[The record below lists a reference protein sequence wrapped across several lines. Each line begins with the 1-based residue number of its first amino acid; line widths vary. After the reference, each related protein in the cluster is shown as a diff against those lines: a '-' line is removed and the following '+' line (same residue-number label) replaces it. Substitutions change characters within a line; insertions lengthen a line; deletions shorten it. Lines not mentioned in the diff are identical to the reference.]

1 MASLCRADTCEHY
14 LKCNISSIV
23 KVEVM
28 TPKTP
33 VLADSHIE
41 AFQRDGF
48 AVLRNAFDDEDAKT
62 IIRWA
67 DEVEALPEQPG
78 KQWVFHEESSLDGR
92 SLINRIEYIA
102 PFHNGFASLTEILK
116 VSAGQLLGEDVV
128 LFKEKINFKMPGGGG
143 FEPHQDSQAGWEEY
157 ASNFITAMICIDE
170 ATIENGCLEVAAGQ
184 NGNGLLRGME
194 LLTENDIKDMDFI
207 PVPTRPGDMIL
218 FDAYTPHRS
227 APNPTA
233 KTRRVYYATYN
244 KASEGNHIDQYY
256 ADKRKNFPPDIERDP
271 NREYVYKV

>member
-1 MASLCRADTCEHY
+1 M
-14 LKCNISSIV
+14 
-23 KVEVM
+23 M
-28 TPKTP
+28 PKTP

-41 AFQRDGF
+41 AFQRDGYT
-48 AVLRNAFDDEDAKT
+48 VMRSAFDDEDAKT
-62 IIRWA
+62 ILRWA

-78 KQWVFHEESSLDGR
+78 KHWVFHEESSLDGR

-102 PFHNGFASLTEILK
+102 PFHDGFASLTEILK

-143 FEPHQDSQAGWEEY
+143 FEPHQDSQAGWEKY
-157 ASNFITAMICIDE
+157 ASNFITVMICIDE
-170 ATIENGCLEVAAGQ
+170 ATIENGCLEVAAGH
-184 NGNGLLRGME
+184 NRNGLLRGME
-194 LLTENDIKDMDFI
+194 PLTENDIKDMEFLL
-207 PVPTRPGDMIL
+207 VPTRPGDLIL

-227 APNPTA
+227 APNPTE

-244 KASEGNHIDQYY
+244 KASEGDHIDQYY